1 MNGKNVQ
8 GSRLSWKETLSF
20 SSGEMGTNLLFAV
33 TSAYLLVYYT
43 NYAQINPA
51 IVGTIMLISKI
62 FDAVSDVAMGYIE
75 ERFAKPHA
83 KARPWIKRMV
93 VPYAASALLLFAVPE
108 FNSTAL
114 QALYVF
120 LTYNLFCTIYT
131 MIVIPYNSLQALI
144 TQNEK
149 DREMTGVLRSV
160 FSTIAS
166 TIVNSFTMTFVEAA
180 GNTKQSWL
188 IVIGAYAVIALA
200 VYVLCYKNTTERVVE
215 TKSAEG
221 KEEKLGL
228 KQSLQYVLENK
239 YWWILTINGI
249 VSSAVIALNMGSM
262 FYYLAYVCQ
271 KPQSVAVVGMIL
283 SMPMLFLIPLSK
295 PIVAKIGMKN
305 GLVAGVLIMALGR
318 VVVGLGGSASLS
330 AIYLGSILF
339 AVGCSTQWC
348 SYPLLCNTVEYGEW
362 KNGHRQGIAILP
374 KDEHE
379 LANREIDALRIK
391 CHSGKQ
397 LVNTLS
403 GGNKQKVSFAK
414 WYAKGSDV
422 IIMDCPTRGVDIG
435 VKQSMYMLI
444 EQMKKEG
451 KAILMI
457 SEELSELVGMAD
469 KILIMKNFE
478 VTKEFMR
485 SPDLKQTDIIEYMI

>member
-1 MNGKNVQ
+1 MENQNKVRADLRQLKPFFIVAFVGFIYHLRIRPMAGDDVFFSQATSELGLWNYLIQ
-8 GSRLSWKETLSF
+8 RYETWTSRFVIEF
-20 SSGEMGTNLLFAV
+20 
-33 TSAYLLVYYT
+33 LLVWIIKYPILWRLIDL
-43 NYAQINPA
+43 ALFISFP
-51 IVGTIMLISKI
+51 VLISKI

-362 KNGHRQGIAILP
+362 KNGHRQEGMIMSANSFGSKCGTAVGTALCGWILQFSGYDGAAQVQSASALTGITVVYVVLPIVLNLFSAVILSFYKLEKEYP
-374 KDEHE
+374 TIVKE
-379 LANREIDALRIK
+379 LQER
-391 CHSGKQ
+391 KQ
-397 LVNTLS
+397 
-403 GGNKQKVSFAK
+403 G
-414 WYAKGSDV
+414 
-422 IIMDCPTRGVDIG
+422 
-435 VKQSMYMLI
+435 
-444 EQMKKEG
+444 E
-451 KAILMI
+451 
-457 SEELSELVGMAD
+457 
-469 KILIMKNFE
+469 
-478 VTKEFMR
+478 
-485 SPDLKQTDIIEYMI
+485 

>member
-249 VSSAVIALNMGSM
+249 VSSAVIALNM
-262 FYYLAYVCQ
+262 
-271 KPQSVAVVGMIL
+271 
-283 SMPMLFLIPLSK
+283 
-295 PIVAKIGMKN
+295 
-305 GLVAGVLIMALGR
+305 
-318 VVVGLGGSASLS
+318 
-330 AIYLGSILF
+330 
-339 AVGCSTQWC
+339 
-348 SYPLLCNTVEYGEW
+348 
-362 KNGHRQGIAILP
+362 
-374 KDEHE
+374 
-379 LANREIDALRIK
+379 
-391 CHSGKQ
+391 
-397 LVNTLS
+397 
-403 GGNKQKVSFAK
+403 
-414 WYAKGSDV
+414 
-422 IIMDCPTRGVDIG
+422 
-435 VKQSMYMLI
+435 
-444 EQMKKEG
+444 
-451 KAILMI
+451 
-457 SEELSELVGMAD
+457 
-469 KILIMKNFE
+469 
-478 VTKEFMR
+478 
-485 SPDLKQTDIIEYMI
+485 

>member
-271 KPQSVAVVGMIL
+271 KPQSVAVVGMI
-283 SMPMLFLIPLSK
+283 
-295 PIVAKIGMKN
+295 
-305 GLVAGVLIMALGR
+305 
-318 VVVGLGGSASLS
+318 GGSASLS

-362 KNGHRQGIAILP
+362 KNGHRQEGMIMSANSFGSKCGTAVGTALCGWILQFSGYDGAAQVQSASALTGITVVYVILP
-374 KDEHE
+374 IVLNLFSAIILSFYKLEKEYPTIIKE
-379 LANREIDALRIK
+379 LQER
-391 CHSGKQ
+391 KQ
-397 LVNTLS
+397 
-403 GGNKQKVSFAK
+403 G
-414 WYAKGSDV
+414 
-422 IIMDCPTRGVDIG
+422 
-435 VKQSMYMLI
+435 
-444 EQMKKEG
+444 E
-451 KAILMI
+451 
-457 SEELSELVGMAD
+457 
-469 KILIMKNFE
+469 
-478 VTKEFMR
+478 
-485 SPDLKQTDIIEYMI
+485 

>member
-362 KNGHRQGIAILP
+362 KNGHRQEGMIMSANSFGSKCGTAVGTALCGWILQFSGYDGAAQVQSASALTGITVVYVVLPIVLNLFSAVILSFYKLEKEYP
-374 KDEHE
+374 TIIKE
-379 LANREIDALRIK
+379 LQER
-391 CHSGKQ
+391 KQ
-397 LVNTLS
+397 
-403 GGNKQKVSFAK
+403 G
-414 WYAKGSDV
+414 
-422 IIMDCPTRGVDIG
+422 
-435 VKQSMYMLI
+435 
-444 EQMKKEG
+444 E
-451 KAILMI
+451 
-457 SEELSELVGMAD
+457 
-469 KILIMKNFE
+469 
-478 VTKEFMR
+478 
-485 SPDLKQTDIIEYMI
+485 

>member
-51 IVGTIMLISKI
+51 IVGTIMLSSKI

-166 TIVNSFTMTFVEAA
+166 TIVNSFTMTFEAA

-228 KQSLQYVLENK
+228 KQSLQYVLVDFN
-239 YWWILTINGI
+239 N
-249 VSSAVIALNMGSM
+249 
-262 FYYLAYVCQ
+262 
-271 KPQSVAVVGMIL
+271 
-283 SMPMLFLIPLSK
+283 
-295 PIVAKIGMKN
+295 
-305 GLVAGVLIMALGR
+305 
-318 VVVGLGGSASLS
+318 
-330 AIYLGSILF
+330 
-339 AVGCSTQWC
+339 QWNC
-348 SYPLLCNTVEYGEW
+348 FQRGYCIEYGIDVLLS
-362 KNGHRQGIAILP
+362 GICLSEAAIGCCCRN
-374 KDEHE
+374 D
-379 LANREIDALRIK
+379 
-391 CHSGKQ
+391 
-397 LVNTLS
+397 LVN
-403 GGNKQKVSFAK
+403 A
-414 WYAKGSDV
+414 DV
-422 IIMDCPTRGVDIG
+422 VFDSVVETDRCKNRNEKRTCCRCIDHGIG
-435 VKQSMYMLI
+435 TCCSR
-444 EQMKKEG
+444 
-451 KAILMI
+451 
-457 SEELSELVGMAD
+457 D
-469 KILIMKNFE
+469 W
-478 VTKEFMR
+478 R
-485 SPDLKQTDIIEYMI
+485 

>member
-1 MNGKNVQ
+1 
-8 GSRLSWKETLSF
+8 
-20 SSGEMGTNLLFAV
+20 
-33 TSAYLLVYYT
+33 
-43 NYAQINPA
+43 
-51 IVGTIMLISKI
+51 
-62 FDAVSDVAMGYIE
+62 
-75 ERFAKPHA
+75 
-83 KARPWIKRMV
+83 
-93 VPYAASALLLFAVPE
+93 
-108 FNSTAL
+108 
-114 QALYVF
+114 
-120 LTYNLFCTIYT
+120 
-131 MIVIPYNSLQALI
+131 
-144 TQNEK
+144 
-149 DREMTGVLRSV
+149 MTGVLRSV

-318 VVVGLGGSASLS
+318 VVVGIGGSASLS

-339 AVGCSTQWC
+339 VVGCSTQWC

-362 KNGHRQGIAILP
+362 KNGHRQEGMIMSANSFGSKCGTAVGTALCGWILQFSGYDGAAQVQSASALTGITVVYVVLPIVLNLFSAVILSFYKLEKEYP
-374 KDEHE
+374 TIIKE
-379 LANREIDALRIK
+379 LQER
-391 CHSGKQ
+391 KQ
-397 LVNTLS
+397 
-403 GGNKQKVSFAK
+403 G
-414 WYAKGSDV
+414 
-422 IIMDCPTRGVDIG
+422 
-435 VKQSMYMLI
+435 
-444 EQMKKEG
+444 E
-451 KAILMI
+451 
-457 SEELSELVGMAD
+457 
-469 KILIMKNFE
+469 
-478 VTKEFMR
+478 
-485 SPDLKQTDIIEYMI
+485 